1 MVDLDKI
8 EAYCE
13 FVRNEDGDVTNDC
26 AKCGETYEMD
36 GSMEHTWT
44 CNECAHEIVA
54 TDLPACVREIR
65 ELRAENE
72 RLRKENEELNNKA
85 ANLRMFLSR
94 IASKFAWG
102 TLDQDFVTEIMGH
115 AQRIY
120 PSSPLR
126 FEGDPIGGCDK

>member
-1 MVDLDKI
+1 MAEK
-8 EAYCE
+8 EAGFDWWFKTWCYN
-13 FVRNEDGDVTNDC
+13 NESAIHDDYP
-26 AKCGETYEMD
+26 ASLEAA
-36 GSMEHTWT
+36 MEEAWD
-44 CNECAHEIVA
+44 AA
-54 TDLPACVREIR
+54 IR
-65 ELRAENE
+65 ELRAENA
-72 RLRKENEELNNKA
+72 RLRKEGEELNNKA

-126 FEGDPIGGCDK
+126 FEGDPVGGCDK